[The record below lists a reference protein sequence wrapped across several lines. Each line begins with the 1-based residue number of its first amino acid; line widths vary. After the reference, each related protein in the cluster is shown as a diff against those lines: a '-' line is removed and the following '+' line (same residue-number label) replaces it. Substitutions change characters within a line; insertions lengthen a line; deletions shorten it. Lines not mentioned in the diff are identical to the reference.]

1 MRRRRAVAEIL
12 TTRSAALA
20 LADERAL
27 MRQGYQF
34 LDEKRMLLA
43 AEMLR
48 ALARHQALED
58 QLRERL
64 LHAQQT
70 LRQALQRHGLD
81 GLQAYPP
88 TAAPRAEPRLARS
101 RFLGVPLLAAE
112 LEAQAPSDDGAALDA
127 SPEALACA
135 QAFAALL
142 GPLAALAA
150 AGGNLERLGSEY
162 SRSQRRARALE
173 NVLLPEIEASLKTI
187 EEHLE
192 RADQE
197 DALRVRMAHAGPAP

>member
-1 MRRRRAVAEIL
+1 MAESA

-48 ALARHQALED
+48 TLATHQALEQ
-58 QLRERL
+58 QLHEGMRR
-64 LHAQQT
+64 ARQT
-70 LRQALQRHGLD
+70 LRQALLRHGLE

-88 TAAPRAEPRLARS
+88 ATPPPAAPTLTRS
-101 RFLGVPLLAAE
+101 HLLGVPLVATV
-112 LEAQAPSDDGAALDA
+112 LEAHGKSDDAAALDA

-135 QAFAALL
+135 EDFAALL

-150 AGGNLERLGSEY
+150 SAANLERLGAEY
-162 SRSQRRARALE
+162 QRTQRRARALE
-173 NVLLPEIEASLKTI
+173 NVLLPEVEASLKTI

-197 DALRVRMAHAGPAP
+197 DALRVRTARK

>member
-1 MRRRRAVAEIL
+1 MAETL

-48 ALARHQALED
+48 ALARHQVLEG

-64 LHAQQT
+64 LHAQGV
-70 LRQALQRHGLD
+70 LRQALQRHGLE

-88 TAAPRAEPRLARS
+88 AVPAPSAPTVTRS
-101 RFLGVPLLAAE
+101 HLLGVPLLAAV
-112 LEAQAPSDDGAALDA
+112 LRAKAPSKDNAALDA
-127 SPEALACA
+127 SPEAPACA
-135 QAFAALL
+135 AAFTVLL
-142 GPLAALAA
+142 GPLAELAA
-150 AGGNLERLGSEY
+150 SGGNLERLSAEY
-162 SRSQRRARALE
+162 RRTQRRARALE

-187 EEHLE
+187 EDHLE

-197 DALRVRMAHAGPAP
+197 DALRVRLAKP